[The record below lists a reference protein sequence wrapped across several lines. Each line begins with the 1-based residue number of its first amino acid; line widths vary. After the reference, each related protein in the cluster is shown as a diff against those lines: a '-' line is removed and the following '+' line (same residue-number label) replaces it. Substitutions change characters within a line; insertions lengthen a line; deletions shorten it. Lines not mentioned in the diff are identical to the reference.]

1 MLLLTKECALRRNY
15 AFFLDAGGSSLKKDL
30 KIDPT
35 QAKRTLENSFWCAKN
50 GFSQPLKLPKTKN

>member
-30 KIDPT
+30 KIDPNT
-35 QAKRTLENSFWCAKN
+35 SKKN
-50 GFSQPLKLPKTKN
+50 TRKQFLVCQEWIQPTPETSQN

>member
-35 QAKRTLENSFWCAKN
+35 QAKRTLATVFGVPRMDSANPKN
-50 GFSQPLKLPKTKN
+50 FQK

>member
-35 QAKRTLENSFWCAKN
+35 QAKRTLATVFGVPRMDSAN
-50 GFSQPLKLPKTKN
+50 P